1 MKKKKKRAIFKGAER
16 KLLLA
21 EKENRQ
27 RAKAR
32 AKTPPRPRAYTSE
45 GDR

>member
-27 RAKAR
+27 RAQSR
-32 AKTPPRPRAYTSE
+32 AKTPPGSKAYTSE